1 MVDEK
6 IKVAMQK
13 SFDLIYQACG
23 DNEVKVLTTVTTML
37 QIISREA
44 IVEGITSRDAMIE
57 IFSKGLD
64 NLIQGKYKK
73 EVRKEGNDLII
84 QAQKEMSEVLRNYFA
99 DNYFERLLA
108 ISALTAKLSA
118 CCILDGIV
126 SQDNVIGAFMDSVNK
141 YRILFSNGKPKI

>member
-23 DNEVKVLTTVTTML
+23 DNDIKVLTTVMTML

-44 IVEGITSRDAMIE
+44 IINGIVTKDAIIK
-57 IFSKGLD
+57 IFSNNLD
-64 NLIQGKYKK
+64 KYVQGKYKK

-99 DNYFERLLA
+99 DNFFERLLA
-108 ISALTAKLSA
+108 ISTLTAKLSA